1 MAVSAQAK
9 AFVMDLFSGVDAL
22 STRAMMGGLCLY
34 SHGQI
39 FAILSSDEEIFLKA
53 DGPLAEDLEAE
64 GSRKFAMTRKDGST
78 GTMGYWTLPDAAQD
92 DPDLAA
98 AWAHRALDAL
108 R

>member
-1 MAVSAQAK
+1 MAISAQAK
-9 AFVMDLFSGVDAL
+9 AFVMDLFSGVGGL

-34 SHGQI
+34 SDGQI

-53 DGPLAEDLEAE
+53 DGSLADDLAAE

-78 GTMGYWTLPDAAQD
+78 GSMGYWTLPDAAQD
-92 DPDLAA
+92 DPELAV